1 MESGSEVELLF
12 LDESEI
18 HLHPHL
24 VRMWMPRGQC
34 VQIPAPGKN
43 QKVPI
48 YGALNYRTN
57 KVSYKIG
64 HGKNAVEFLGFL
76 AQLAQEYCG
85 RPCIVVLDN
94 ASYHTAVVVQKFLDE
109 LSGRFEV
116 IWLPPYSPELNDIER
131 IWKYVKGASLA
142 NYDFGDVLNLRQAI
156 AEVFD
161 EINSNSGSDLTLRFS
176 DPLSKD
182 LLKVA

>member
-1 MESGSEVELLF
+1 M
-12 LDESEI
+12 
-18 HLHPHL
+18 
-24 VRMWMPRGQC
+24 
-34 VQIPAPGKN
+34 
-43 QKVPI
+43 
-48 YGALNYRTN
+48 
-57 KVSYKIG
+57 
-64 HGKNAVEFLGFL
+64 EFLGFL
-76 AQLAQEYCG
+76 AQLAQEYSG

-142 NYDFGDVLNLRQAI
+142 NYDFGDVANLRQAI

-161 EINSNSGSDLTLRFS
+161 EINSNSGSDLNLRFR